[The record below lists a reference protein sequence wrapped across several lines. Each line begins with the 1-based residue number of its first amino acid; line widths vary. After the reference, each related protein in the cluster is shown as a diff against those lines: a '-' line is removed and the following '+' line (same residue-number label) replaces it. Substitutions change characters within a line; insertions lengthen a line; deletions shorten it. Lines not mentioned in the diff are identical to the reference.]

1 MELNRNSDAE
11 EFSEW
16 IEKCFHSRLDQAEE
30 GISENEDRSFEIIQ
44 SEENTGKKNKESLHD
59 LYDTVERT
67 NLWIIAFPERE
78 ESKKGTGS
86 LMK

>member
-44 SEENTGKKNKESLHD
+44 SEENPGKKNKVYMIYMIPSKGPICELLHFEKEKR
-59 LYDTVERT
+59 VR
-67 NLWIIAFPERE
+67 RE
-78 ESKKGTGS
+78 QEVY